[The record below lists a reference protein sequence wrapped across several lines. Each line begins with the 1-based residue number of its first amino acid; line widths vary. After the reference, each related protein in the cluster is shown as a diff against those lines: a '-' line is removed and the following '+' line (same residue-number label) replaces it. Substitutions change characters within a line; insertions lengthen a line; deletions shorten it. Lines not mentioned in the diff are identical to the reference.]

1 MFIRTTAINKLRKL
15 KKRTKIVQGS
25 SSAGKTYGILAILI
39 DTATKNS
46 NLEISVVSE
55 TIPHLRRGCIK
66 DFLKLM
72 MWTNRMNESN
82 WNKTLLTYTFA
93 NGSYIEFFSADQENK
108 IRGARR
114 DVLYINECNNLHFET
129 YHQLSIRTNKE
140 IWLDYNPSS
149 EFWAHTELMN
159 EPDSDFIIITYKDN
173 EALNEAIIGEI
184 EKAKEKG
191 KTSNYWENWYKVY
204 GLGEIGSLQGSI
216 FEFNQVDGIPTNAE
230 FISYG
235 LDWGFTNDPT
245 SLIEVYRYN
254 GELYVNELI
263 YSTGLTNSD
272 ILKKFSELKVDKNK
286 SIVADSAEPKS
297 IEDIY
302 RGGYTSIRGA
312 NKGKDSVIN
321 SIDTLKQFKLN
332 ITKASTNLIKELRS
346 YVWERDKE
354 GKTTNNPIDYN
365 NHAIDALRYVALN
378 KINKGAGN
386 FNYMMGKL

>member
-140 IWLDYNPSS
+140 IWLDYNPSA

-173 EALNEAIIGEI
+173 EALNEAIINEI

-204 GLGEIGSLQGSI
+204 GLGQLGSVQGTI
-216 FEFNQVDGIPTNAE
+216 FSNWQQIDTIPNDARLLGI
-230 FISYG
+230 G
-235 LDWGFTNDPT
+235 LDFGYSVDPT
-245 SLIEVYRYN
+245 ACIGIYKYN
-254 GELYVNELI
+254 DSFILHELI
-263 YSTGLTNSD
+263 YQ
-272 ILKKFSELKVDKNK
+272 KELSNKN
-286 SIVADSAEPKS
+286 IFDLIRNEPTMVICDSAEPKS
-297 IEDIY
+297 RAELQSY
-302 RGGYTSIRGA
+302 GLKCMGA
-312 NKGKDSVIN
+312 LKGKDSILHGIQLIQQQNLLV
-321 SIDTLKQFKLN
+321 
-332 ITKASTNLIKELRS
+332 TKHSTNLIKELRS
-346 YVWERDKE
+346 YVWATDR
-354 GKTTNNPIDYN
+354 NNKPTGEPIEIH
-365 NHAIDALRYVALN
+365 NHLMDAMRYGFTHIIQQPGLGTYR
-378 KINKGAGN
+378 IR
-386 FNYMMGKL
+386 

>member
-72 MWTNRMNESN
+72 MWTNRMNETN

-140 IWLDYNPSS
+140 IWLDYNPSA

-173 EALNEAIIGEI
+173 EALNEAIINEI

-204 GLGEIGSLQGSI
+204 GLGQLGSVQGTI
-216 FEFNQVDGIPTNAE
+216 FSNWQQIDTIPNDARLLGI
-230 FISYG
+230 G
-235 LDWGFTNDPT
+235 LDFGYSVDPT
-245 SLIEVYRYN
+245 ACIGIYKYN
-254 GELYVNELI
+254 DSFILHELI
-263 YSTGLTNSD
+263 YQKELSNKNIFDL
-272 ILKKFSELKVDKNK
+272 IKSEPTMV
-286 SIVADSAEPKS
+286 ICDSAEPKS
-297 IEDIY
+297 IAELQSY
-302 RGGYTSIRGA
+302 GLKCMGA
-312 NKGKDSVIN
+312 LKGKDSILHGIQLIQQQNLLV
-321 SIDTLKQFKLN
+321 
-332 ITKASTNLIKELRS
+332 TKHSTNLIKELRS
-346 YVWERDKE
+346 YVWATDR
-354 GKTTNNPIDYN
+354 NNKPTGEPIEIH
-365 NHAIDALRYVALN
+365 NHLMDAMRYGFTHIIQQPGLGTYR
-378 KINKGAGN
+378 IR
-386 FNYMMGKL
+386 

>member
-55 TIPHLRRGCIK
+55 TIPHLRRGAIK

-72 MWTNRMNESN
+72 TWTNRLNESN

-114 DVLYINECNNLHFET
+114 DILYINECNNIHFET

-149 EFWAHTELMN
+149 EFWAHTELVN

-173 EALNEAIIGEI
+173 EALNEAIINEI
-184 EKAKEKG
+184 EKAKVKG
-191 KTSNYWENWYKVY
+191 ETSAYWENWYKVY
-204 GLGEIGSLQGSI
+204 GLGQLGSVQGTI
-216 FEFNQVDGIPTNAE
+216 YTNWKQIDTIPKEARLLGL
-230 FISYG
+230 G
-235 LDWGFTNDPT
+235 LDFGYSVDPT
-245 SLIEVYRYN
+245 SCVA
-254 GELYVNELI
+254 I
-263 YSTGLTNSD
+263 YKFNDSYIVDEILHQKEMSNRD
-272 ILKKFSELKVDKNK
+272 IFLRLQNFRE
-286 SIVADSAEPKS
+286 IVVCDSAEPKS
-297 IEDIY
+297 IAELQGHGLRCI
-302 RGGYTSIRGA
+302 GA
-312 NKGKDSVIN
+312 NKGADSIVHGIQLVQQQN
-321 SIDTLKQFKLN
+321 LL
-332 ITKASTNLIKELRS
+332 ITQRSTNLIKELRS
-346 YVWERDKE
+346 YVWATDKNNKPT
-354 GKTTNNPIDYN
+354 GDPIGTNNHLMDAMRYGFSHLIQNKNYGKY
-365 NHAIDALRYVALN
+365 HAA
-378 KINKGAGN
+378 
-386 FNYMMGKL
+386 

>member
-72 MWTNRMNESN
+72 MWTNRMNETN

-140 IWLDYNPSS
+140 IWLDYNPSA

-173 EALNEAIIGEI
+173 EALNEAIINEI

-204 GLGEIGSLQGSI
+204 GLGQLGSVQGTI
-216 FEFNQVDGIPTNAE
+216 FSNWQQIDTIPNDARLLGI
-230 FISYG
+230 G
-235 LDWGFTNDPT
+235 LDFGYSVDPT
-245 SLIEVYRYN
+245 ACIGIYKYN
-254 GELYVNELI
+254 DSFILHELI
-263 YSTGLTNSD
+263 YQKELSNKNIFDL
-272 ILKKFSELKVDKNK
+272 IKSEPTMV
-286 SIVADSAEPKS
+286 ICDSAEPKS
-297 IEDIY
+297 IAELQSY
-302 RGGYTSIRGA
+302 GLKCMGA
-312 NKGKDSVIN
+312 LKGKDSILHGIQLIQQQNLLV
-321 SIDTLKQFKLN
+321 
-332 ITKASTNLIKELRS
+332 TKHSTNLIKELRS
-346 YVWERDKE
+346 YVWATDR
-354 GKTTNNPIDYN
+354 NNKPTGEPIEIH
-365 NHAIDALRYVALN
+365 NHLMDAMRYGFTHIIQSPGLGTYR
-378 KINKGAGN
+378 IR
-386 FNYMMGKL
+386 

>member
-1 MFIRTTAINKLRKL
+1 VFIRTTAINKLRKL

-140 IWLDYNPSS
+140 IWLDYNPSA

-173 EALNEAIIGEI
+173 EALNEAIINEI

-191 KTSNYWENWYKVY
+191 KTSTYWENWYKVY
-204 GLGEIGSLQGSI
+204 GLGQLGSVQGTI
-216 FEFNQVDGIPTNAE
+216 FSNWQQIDTIPNDARLLGI
-230 FISYG
+230 G
-235 LDWGFTNDPT
+235 LDFGYSVDPT
-245 SLIEVYRYN
+245 ACIGIYKYN
-254 GELYVNELI
+254 DSFILHELI
-263 YSTGLTNSD
+263 YQ
-272 ILKKFSELKVDKNK
+272 KELSNKN
-286 SIVADSAEPKS
+286 IFDLIRNEPTMVICDSAEPKS
-297 IEDIY
+297 IAELQSY
-302 RGGYTSIRGA
+302 GLKCMGA
-312 NKGKDSVIN
+312 LKGKDSILHG
-321 SIDTLKQFKLN
+321 IQLIQKQNLLV
-332 ITKASTNLIKELRS
+332 TKHSTNLIKELRS
-346 YVWERDKE
+346 YVWATDR
-354 GKTTNNPIDYN
+354 NNKPTGEPIEIH
-365 NHAIDALRYVALN
+365 NHLMDAMRYGFTHIIQQPGLGTYR
-378 KINKGAGN
+378 IR
-386 FNYMMGKL
+386 

>member
-39 DTATKNS
+39 DIATKNN

-55 TIPHLRRGCIK
+55 TIPHLRRGAIK

-72 MWTNRMNESN
+72 TWTNRINESN

-114 DVLYINECNNLHFET
+114 DVLYINECNNIHFET

-140 IWLDYNPSS
+140 IWLDYNPSA

-173 EALNEAIIGEI
+173 EALNEAIINEI

-204 GLGEIGSLQGSI
+204 GLGQLGSVQGTI
-216 FEFNQVDGIPTNAE
+216 FANWQQIDTIPNDARLLGI
-230 FISYG
+230 G
-235 LDWGFTNDPT
+235 LDFGYSVDPT
-245 SLIEVYRYN
+245 ACIGIYKYN
-254 GELYVNELI
+254 DSYILHELI
-263 YSTGLTNSD
+263 YQKELSNKNIFDL
-272 ILKKFSELKVDKNK
+272 IKSEPTMV
-286 SIVADSAEPKS
+286 ICDSAEPKS
-297 IEDIY
+297 IAELQSY
-302 RGGYTSIRGA
+302 GLKCMGA
-312 NKGKDSVIN
+312 LKGKDSILHG
-321 SIDTLKQFKLN
+321 IQLIQQQKLLV
-332 ITKASTNLIKELRS
+332 TKHSTNLIKELRS
-346 YVWERDKE
+346 YVWATDRDNKPT
-354 GKTTNNPIDYN
+354 GNPIEIN
-365 NHAIDALRYVALN
+365 NHLMDAMRYGFTHIIQQPGLGTYR
-378 KINKGAGN
+378 IR
-386 FNYMMGKL
+386 